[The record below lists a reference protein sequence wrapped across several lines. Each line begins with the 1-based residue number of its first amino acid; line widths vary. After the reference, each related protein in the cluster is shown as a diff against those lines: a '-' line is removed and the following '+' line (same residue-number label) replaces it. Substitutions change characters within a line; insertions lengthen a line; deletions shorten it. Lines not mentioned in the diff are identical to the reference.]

1 MELKMYIEILARR
14 WRIVLLVAVVVI
26 CLAAV
31 GSQFMSPKYQAVA
44 ILRIVTPLGGSSD
57 NINYQTTFAT
67 RLANTYAQIATSE
80 PVKEEIKEKL
90 NLRSLPEVTVNV
102 IPESEI
108 IQIVVVSE
116 DAALAANT
124 ANTLVDVL
132 LSYQENAIAT
142 SGSGGLNILAARK
155 DELQADLT
163 EAQQQH
169 DQLVK
174 LYSQTA
180 ADMAILDRAIKM
192 KEVTYQS
199 LDAQYEQTLV
209 DEAGYSTPNTK
220 ATKDTLIQEIERI
233 KAELDTLYQQYKG
246 LSTRSNEYQQKITLI
261 RQTIQSIQSAYSDIS
276 SQFDNVSLANARQVN
291 ADTVEI
297 VSPASEPAFPSGP
310 SGIFIVGLGLICGLI
325 LGVLTAFVIEN
336 LDTRIFSLEQLRQ
349 ITAVPVIGNVLTYL
363 SNDSREIDRDPAI
376 QRNYWL
382 LRTEVQTM
390 IQNGSHKTILVTSPN
405 RKEGKSTIVFRLA
418 LGLAQNQ
425 LKVLIVDADLRSPE
439 QYKLFDLTVEHG
451 LSDFLSGELK
461 SLKPIIL
468 KDVRPGLD
476 LLPNITESAN
486 PIALIQPP
494 QWKSLIQLF
503 DAYDVVIFDT
513 PAFLA
518 VPDTLDLARVVDGVI
533 IVAQWGHTLRSDIQ
547 TVCGYLESINS
558 KMIGMVVNQL
568 PRSTAGSY
576 YSNIAL
582 SYRQPE
588 KTIPN
593 SL

>member
-1 MELKMYIEILARR
+1 
-14 WRIVLLVAVVVI
+14 
-26 CLAAV
+26 
-31 GSQFMSPKYQAVA
+31 
-44 ILRIVTPLGGSSD
+44 
-57 NINYQTTFAT
+57 
-67 RLANTYAQIATSE
+67 
-80 PVKEEIKEKL
+80 
-90 NLRSLPEVTVNV
+90 
-102 IPESEI
+102 
-108 IQIVVVSE
+108 
-116 DAALAANT
+116 
-124 ANTLVDVL
+124 
-132 LSYQENAIAT
+132 
-142 SGSGGLNILAARK
+142 
-155 DELQADLT
+155 
-163 EAQQQH
+163 
-169 DQLVK
+169 
-174 LYSQTA
+174 
-180 ADMAILDRAIKM
+180 
-192 KEVTYQS
+192 
-199 LDAQYEQTLV
+199 
-209 DEAGYSTPNTK
+209 
-220 ATKDTLIQEIERI
+220 
-233 KAELDTLYQQYKG
+233 
-246 LSTRSNEYQQKITLI
+246 
-261 RQTIQSIQSAYSDIS
+261 
-276 SQFDNVSLANARQVN
+276 
-291 ADTVEI
+291 
-297 VSPASEPAFPSGP
+297 
-310 SGIFIVGLGLICGLI
+310 
-325 LGVLTAFVIEN
+325 
-336 LDTRIFSLEQLRQ
+336 
-349 ITAVPVIGNVLTYL
+349 VPVIGNVLTYL

-382 LRTEVQTM
+382 LRTEVQTL

-513 PAFLA
+513 PAFLE